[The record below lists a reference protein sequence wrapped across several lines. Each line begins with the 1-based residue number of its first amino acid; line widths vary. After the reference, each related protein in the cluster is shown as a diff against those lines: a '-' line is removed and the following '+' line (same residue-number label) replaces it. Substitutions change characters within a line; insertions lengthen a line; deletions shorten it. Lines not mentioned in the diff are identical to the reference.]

1 MSSEGREKRDLA
13 LAPGTYA
20 YLQDLTKGAIK
31 TYTGPCIIN
40 QTAQETPVV
49 YNSKRGTF
57 EPCRTL
63 EDAVRKSPI
72 AVEGYYLILL
82 NPVKGNGE
90 PCETGIEGKTSPDL
104 NVGRKVNIPG
114 PAMFP
119 LWPGQHAEH
128 VKGHHLRSNQYLLV
142 RIYNEEEARKNWAK
156 AVVKPASGTEEDTE
170 AVVTSDV
177 PEDLT
182 VGRLLIIRGT
192 EVSFYIPPTGVSVVA
207 EAQGDPDEEWDGK
220 LHYVREALTLE
231 RLEYCVLIDEDG
243 NKRYERGPQVVFPKP
258 TEKFM
263 VDKRKG
269 KKFRAIELNEIQGLH
284 IKVVA
289 PYTEKSGEERKEGD
303 EIFLTGKDQAI
314 YFPREEHSLISYD
327 GKSKHFATAV
337 PAGEARYIMDRITGE
352 IETKPGP
359 DMLLPDPRSKVIIR
373 RVLSDKQCKLWYPG
387 NDEALEYNRHL
398 RSVLQQ
404 APTTRAGA
412 ISEGDLSRSA
422 RSSKGARKK
431 ALYKG
436 IAMES
441 SISGDQELQAD
452 EFVRSAT
459 YTEPRMVTLN
469 TKFQGVPN
477 IDIFTGYAV
486 LIVSKTG
493 ERRVEVGP
501 KTILLDYD
509 EALEVLEMSTGKP
522 KNTDKLLQTVYLRVA
537 NNKVADIVDVETKD
551 HVKVAMKLSH
561 KVNFEGDPNKWFQVE
576 NYVKFLCDHVR
587 SVLKGAIKRLTIAE
601 FYANSVGI
609 IRDIMLGVPSAE
621 GEERPGMA
629 FTENGMRIQDVEVLK
644 VRIEDDRIQSLLDQ
658 AQHEAVQSNIEI
670 ERSQRALDATRQTQ
684 SIERERLDEE
694 AKTKAKLYDL
704 QTNENAMQLKVLLE
718 KLSGE
723 IEQQQKKLEA
733 EQEHQKVT
741 DVAHDAELGREKR
754 SADQAEAI
762 NIAVQAREL
771 EHLKAQTDAVVAR
784 FGASQEG
791 FSEALLALSNNET
804 VVKVSEA
811 LSVQK
816 LIGGQNFTEAVQRLF
831 ADTPLKHVMDRV
843 VREQP
848 VPSNGGKPSR
858 PHPRP

>member
-1 MSSEGREKRDLA
+1 M
-13 LAPGTYA
+13 
-20 YLQDLTKGAIK
+20 
-31 TYTGPCIIN
+31 
-40 QTAQETPVV
+40 
-49 YNSKRGTF
+49 
-57 EPCRTL
+57 
-63 EDAVRKSPI
+63 
-72 AVEGYYLILL
+72 
-82 NPVKGNGE
+82 
-90 PCETGIEGKTSPDL
+90 
-104 NVGRKVNIPG
+104 
-114 PAMFP
+114 
-119 LWPGQHAEH
+119 
-128 VKGHHLRSNQYLLV
+128 V

-156 AVVKPASGTEEDTE
+156 AVVKPATGSEDSDDV
-170 AVVTSDV
+170 APVVTSDV

-207 EAQGDPDEEWDGK
+207 EQQSDDEEVEWDGTF
-220 LHYVREALTLE
+220 HYVREALTLE

-289 PYTEKSGEERKEGD
+289 SYKENDGTERKEGD
-303 EIFLTGKDQAI
+303 EIFLTGKNQAI

-337 PAGEARYIMDRITGE
+337 PAGEARYVMDRMTGE
-352 IETKPGP
+352 ITTVMGP
-359 DMLLPDPRSKVIIR
+359 EMLLPDPRNKVIIR

-469 TKFQGVPN
+469 TKFQGVPA

-501 KTILLDYD
+501 KTILLEYD
-509 EALEVLEMSTGKP
+509 EALEILEMSTGKP
-522 KNTDKLLQTVYLRVA
+522 KNTDKLLQTVYLRVS

-551 HVKVAMKLSH
+551 HVKVKMKLSH

-576 NYVKFLCDHVR
+576 NYVKYLCDHVR
-587 SVLKGAIKRLTIAE
+587 SVLKGAVKKLTIAE

-609 IRDIMLGVPSAE
+609 VRDILLGTPAE
-621 GEERPGMA
+621 PGKTRPGMSFA
-629 FTENGMRIQDVEVLK
+629 ENGMRIDDIEVLT
-644 VRIEDDRIQSLLDQ
+644 VRIEDDQIQGLLDK
-658 AQHEAVQSNIEI
+658 AQHGLRGPIRPEAHRWSE
-670 ERSQRALDATRQTQ
+670 LH
-684 SIERERLDEE
+684 RL
-694 AKTKAKLYDL
+694 A
-704 QTNENAMQLKVLLE
+704 
-718 KLSGE
+718 G
-723 IEQQQKKLEA
+723 
-733 EQEHQKVT
+733 
-741 DVAHDAELGREKR
+741 
-754 SADQAEAI
+754 
-762 NIAVQAREL
+762 
-771 EHLKAQTDAVVAR
+771 
-784 FGASQEG
+784 
-791 FSEALLALSNNET
+791 
-804 VVKVSEA
+804 
-811 LSVQK
+811 
-816 LIGGQNFTEAVQRLF
+816 
-831 ADTPLKHVMDRV
+831 VMDRIV
-843 VREQP
+843 KEQP
-848 VPSNGGKPSR
+848 KPPSNGGR
-858 PHPRP
+858 AQPRR

>member
-90 PCETGIEGKTSPDL
+90 ACATGIEGKTSPDL

-156 AVVKPASGTEEDTE
+156 AVVKPATGSEDGDD
-170 AVVTSDV
+170 AAPVVTSDV

-182 VGRLLIIRGT
+182 VGRLLVIRGT

-207 EAQGDPDEEWDGK
+207 ETQGDPDEEWDGK

-289 PYTEKSGEERKEGD
+289 PYQEKDGTERKEGD
-303 EIFLTGKDQAI
+303 ELFLTGKDQAI

-337 PAGEARYIMDRITGE
+337 PAGEARYIMDRIAGD
-352 IETKPGP
+352 IVTKPGP

-469 TKFQGVPN
+469 TKFQGVPA
-477 IDIFTGYAV
+477 IDIWTGYAV
-486 LIVSKTG
+486 LVVSKTG

-501 KTILLDYD
+501 KTILLEYD

-522 KNTDKLLQTVYLRVA
+522 KNTDKLLRTVYLRA
-537 NNKVADIVDVETKD
+537 SNNKVSDLVKVETKD
-551 HVKVAMKLSH
+551 HVQVKLYLSH
-561 KVNFEGDPNKWFQVE
+561 KVNFEGDPNKWFDVE
-576 NYVKFLCDHVR
+576 NYIKFMCDHAR
-587 SVLKGAIKRLTIAE
+587 SVLKGAIKKLTIAD
-601 FYANSVGI
+601 FYANSVSI
-609 IRDIMLGVPSAE
+609 IRDIVLGIAE
-621 GEERPGMA
+621 EGGERPGMA
-629 FTENGMRIQDVEVLK
+629 FAENGMRVLDIEVLDVK
-644 VRIEDDRIQSLLDQ
+644 IQDDRIQSLLDQ

-670 ERSQRALDATRQTQ
+670 ERAQRALDATKQTQ
-684 SIERERLDEE
+684 SIERDRLDEE

-723 IEQQQKKLEA
+723 IEQQQRKLEA

-741 DVAHDAELGREKR
+741 DVSHDAELGREKR

-762 NIAVQAREL
+762 NASVQTREL

-816 LIGGQNFTEAVQRLF
+816 LIGGQNFTEAVQKLF
-831 ADTPLKHVMDRV
+831 TDTPLASVMERV
-843 VREQP
+843 VRPQP
-848 VPSNGGKPSR
+848 KAPSNGGK
-858 PHPRP
+858 HPELR